1 MFFLYLVT
9 LDNKLCNPT
18 RDSHHYKSSQY
29 RYDDI
34 LQPGITYRLPGIN
47 KSYSCRNKHDWHD
60 CDEKTAR
67 LTDILHLDPF
77 QLQGD
82 KQQDYT
88 IYTGWYRQ
96 WKKIMQK
103 LSQKRESDDYH
114 KLNKKL
120 HDFKLILVS
129 LFVVQT
135 DLLYIAL
142 YHRGCFFC
150 SQSVAIQTNVII
162 IGISPGKPCIILM
175 VCHTTVI

>member
-1 MFFLYLVT
+1 MIY
-9 LDNKLCNPT
+9 
-18 RDSHHYKSSQY
+18 SSQE
-29 RYDDI
+29 
-34 LQPGITYRLPGIN
+34 LPIDFHESISPTAAGIN
-47 KSYSCRNKHDWHD
+47 MTGM
-60 CDEKTAR
+60 TAMR
-67 LTDILHLDPF
+67 KLLVSRISFTLDPF

-96 WKKIMQK
+96 WKKIMQQ

-135 DLLYIAL
+135 DLLHIAL

-150 SQSVAIQTNVII
+150 SQPVTIQTNVII

-175 VCHTTVI
+175 VCHTTVV